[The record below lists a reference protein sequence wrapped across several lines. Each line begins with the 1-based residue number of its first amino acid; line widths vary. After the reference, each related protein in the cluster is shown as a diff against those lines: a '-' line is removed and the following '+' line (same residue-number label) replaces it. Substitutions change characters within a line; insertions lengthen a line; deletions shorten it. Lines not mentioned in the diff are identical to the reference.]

1 MGGTVVSDLTDIS
14 LCEAV
19 GNWSGTPTPTLQDS
33 LVYTAKEGTYC
44 MQSYS
49 ASAVVRSGRWDFGA
63 TSGFWK
69 NFTGK
74 FFYIWMA
81 FSMKAYSA
89 SAGTI
94 KLRLTDGAGK
104 NRDWYIFDKTT
115 LPHIGWICWIVHA
128 EYGYDASDSGFDV
141 TQIRYAGFFTT
152 DTLKSKVYVYWDAVR
167 FGTGLSIK
175 GGTSGDPAILENFYT
190 AEETYA
196 YGVVD
201 KRGGVYFIKG
211 QIGIGS
217 MTVDESTY
225 FKDLN
230 QVIIFEDIKGTPS
243 GVYEIKGK
251 RAASGSGTTKIFFG
265 TSGISGC
272 FIRASTSM
280 KFKFT
285 MTDSG
290 ITEFGFHA
298 CSFVNADTI
307 SFPTYNANKEV
318 RNCNFTNCAK
328 VSSDSTVMINCN
340 FVSSPAIAVTY
351 STYLTYCNFIG
362 CAVGVEITASVSF
375 IGLIFTT
382 CTYDVKNTS
391 GSPKQVT
398 NTYNSNANTYD
409 PVGSVVTFITSVTL
423 RLTKLIQNSEIEI
436 VTHGTTT
443 ERANVEYV
451 TDYNADDG
459 YYFDFPYNWMAND
472 YVDIFITKNDYEWF
486 VMWNYLLLNANTKI
500 PIAQRKDRVYVNP

>member
-1 MGGTVVSDLTDIS
+1 MAGTVVSDLTDIS

-19 GNWSGTPTPTLQDS
+19 GSWSGTPTPTLQDP
-33 LVYTAKEGTYC
+33 LVFTAKQGTYC

-49 ASAVVRSGRWDFGA
+49 ASAVTRSGRWDFGA
-63 TSGFWK
+63 TSGYWK
-69 NFTGK
+69 DFTGK
-74 FFYIWMA
+74 FFYMWMA
-81 FSMKAYSA
+81 FSMKDYSA

-115 LPHIGWICWIVHA
+115 LPHIGWICWVVHA
-128 EYGYDASDSGFDV
+128 EYGYDASDSGFDL

-152 DTLKSKVYVYWDAVR
+152 DTLKGKAYVYWDAVR

-175 GGTSGDPAILENFYT
+175 GGTSGDSAIWENFYT
-190 AEETYA
+190 DEGTYA

-230 QVIIFEDIKGTPS
+230 QVVIFEDIKGTPS

-251 RAASGSGTTKIFFG
+251 RAGSGSGTTKIFFG

-298 CSFVNADTI
+298 CLFVNADTI
-307 SFPTYNANKEV
+307 SFPVYSANKEV
-318 RNCNFTNCAK
+318 RNSSFIGCAK
-328 VSSDSTVMINCN
+328 VSSSTTMMISCN

-362 CAVGVEITASVSF
+362 CAVGIEIVDSQTFV
-375 IGLIFTT
+375 GLVFTN
-382 CTYDVKNTS
+382 CTYDVKKTT
-391 GSPKQVT
+391 GDAGVVT
-398 NTYNSNANTYD
+398 NTFSSNAGTYD
-409 PVGSVVTFITSVTL
+409 PAGSVVTFITSVTL
-423 RLTKLIQNSEIEI
+423 RLSHLIQNSEVVI

-443 ERANVEYV
+443 EEAHVENV
-451 TDYNADDG
+451 TDYNATDG
-459 YYFDFPYNWMAND
+459 YYFDYPFNWTANH

-486 VMWNYLLLNANTKI
+486 SMMNYLLLNVNTTL
-500 PIAQRKDRVYVNP
+500 PISQRKDRVYANP